1 MTDTCAGRDMSN
13 IEGSDVCGCDFVAVR
28 EGHGDAGSHRGYID
42 AVFCIA
48 QKMTSAAGFG
58 NGEGTGGRGDDFV
71 AVKSINYMV
80 SLN

>member
-1 MTDTCAGRDMSN
+1 MH
-13 IEGSDVCGCDFVAVR
+13 GCDFDAVR
-28 EGHGDAGSHRGYID
+28 EGHSDAGSHRGYID